1 MRALADLG
9 MPPQIVMRHR
19 IPHFGHLFHDDAY
32 SAGYYSYLWSEV
44 LDEDAWQAFKEA
56 EGPWDRSVAQ
66 RLKDTILSVGNTL
79 DPAQAYR
86 NFRGRD
92 PVIGP
97 LLEARGFPV
106 EE

>member
-1 MRALADLG
+1 M
-9 MPPQIVMRHR
+9 
-19 IPHFGHLFHDDAY
+19 
-32 SAGYYSYLWSEV
+32 
-44 LDEDAWQAFKEA
+44 LDEDAWKAFEEA
-56 EGPWDRSVAQ
+56 GGPWDAALAR
-66 RLKDTILSVGNTL
+66 RLKETILSVGNTL

-92 PVIGP
+92 PVIAP